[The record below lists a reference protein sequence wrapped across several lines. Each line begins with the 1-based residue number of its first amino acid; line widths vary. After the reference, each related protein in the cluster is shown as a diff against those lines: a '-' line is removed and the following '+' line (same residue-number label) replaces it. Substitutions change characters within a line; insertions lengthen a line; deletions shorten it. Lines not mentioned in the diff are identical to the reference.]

1 MAVDYP
7 LLPRPLLTPERR
19 TRVQMFFEIS
29 WAVWLGWL
37 VVGDSIANFV
47 FGEKTTA
54 THFLAT
60 HISVSL
66 RVPILAWVAWHFL
79 VVHVKG
85 LAQLP
90 GGDHEHR
97 VAD

>member
-1 MAVDYP
+1 MRALGYPVLPAP
-7 LLPRPLLTPERR
+7 LLIPERR
-19 TRVQMFFEIS
+19 TRVQLFFEVF
-29 WAVWLGWL
+29 WAVWLGML
-37 VVGDSIANFV
+37 LIGDPVANFV

-66 RVPILAWVAWHFL
+66 RVPAIAWIAWHFI

-85 LAQLP
+85 
-90 GGDHEHR
+90 
-97 VAD
+97 

>member
-1 MAVDYP
+1 MAVAYP
-7 LLPRPLLTPERR
+7 VLPGPLLTPEKR
-19 TRVQMFFEIS
+19 TRVEIFFEVA
-29 WAVWLGWL
+29 WAVWFGWL
-37 VVGDSIANFV
+37 VAGDALANFV

-66 RVPILAWVAWHFL
+66 RVPIIAWITWHFL

-85 LAQLP
+85 
-90 GGDHEHR
+90 
-97 VAD
+97 